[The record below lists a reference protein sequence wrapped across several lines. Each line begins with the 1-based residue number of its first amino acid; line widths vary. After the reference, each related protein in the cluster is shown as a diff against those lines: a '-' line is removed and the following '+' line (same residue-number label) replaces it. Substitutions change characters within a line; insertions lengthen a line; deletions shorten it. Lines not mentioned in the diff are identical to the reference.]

1 MHVYCPRCGSK
12 DTELTRSCSA
22 ILGLEPKNDI
32 QMLDFECNHCGYMFV
47 LHDDTFPDKIN
58 EENEN
63 DNHEKNYK

>member
-1 MHVYCPRCGSK
+1 MHVYFPRCGS
-12 DTELTRSCSA
+12 
-22 ILGLEPKNDI
+22 
-32 QMLDFECNHCGYMFV
+32 NHCGYMFV